1 MLYDRR
7 ELNVN
12 FVFKPIAV
20 PWCTG
25 EIDIRKGMKIPLPS
39 FRGGEGTK
47 GALRG
52 EEGRDISRFDI
63 CLLSEE
69 RASRKMKVENEG
81 VREG

>member
-12 FVFKPIAV
+12 FVFNLSLFQ
-20 PWCTG
+20 G